1 MSMLLETTKHD
12 GRRRRGMSKIL
23 VIEDDRVIGAILD
36 RVLGHAGHTVQVVQR
51 LTEGREILESRD
63 VDLIL
68 LDLNLPDGS
77 GLEFLRA
84 LRQEMHRET
93 PVMVLSGMRQEDH
106 IVRGLRLGAD
116 DYVTKPF
123 SPLELVARV
132 DRLTRV

>member
-1 MSMLLETTKHD
+1 MSD
-12 GRRRRGMSKIL
+12 IL
-23 VIEDDRVIGAILD
+23 VIEDDPVIGAILD
-36 RVLGHAGHTVQVVQR
+36 RVLSHAGHAVQVVQR
-51 LTEGREILESRD
+51 LGAGREVLESRD
-63 VDLIL
+63 VDLVL

-84 LRQEMHRET
+84 LRQDMHRQT

-106 IVRGLRLGAD
+106 IVRALQLGAD

-132 DRLTRV
+132 DRWIRV

>member
-1 MSMLLETTKHD
+1 MKQPGMKRKASTNMSD
-12 GRRRRGMSKIL
+12 IL
-23 VIEDDRVIGAILD
+23 VIEDDSVIGAILD
-36 RVLGHAGHTVQVVQR
+36 RVLSHAGHAVQVVRR
-51 LTEGREILESRD
+51 LSTGREVLESRD

-77 GLEFLRA
+77 GLDLLRA
-84 LRQEMHRET
+84 IRQDMHLKT

-106 IVRGLRLGAD
+106 IVRGLQLGAD

-132 DRLTRV
+132 DRWTRV

>member
-1 MSMLLETTKHD
+1 MHLETKRHEWKASA
-12 GRRRRGMSKIL
+12 GMSDIL
-23 VIEDDRVIGAILD
+23 VIEDDPVIGAILD
-36 RVLGHAGHTVQVVQR
+36 RVLSHAGHAVEVVR
-51 LTEGREILESRD
+51 MLSVGREVLELRD

-77 GLEFLRA
+77 GLEFLRVI
-84 LRQEMHRET
+84 RQDMHLQT

-106 IVRGLRLGAD
+106 IVRGLQLGAD

-132 DRLTRV
+132 DRWTRV

>member
-1 MSMLLETTKHD
+1 MSD
-12 GRRRRGMSKIL
+12 IL
-23 VIEDDRVIGAILD
+23 VIEDDPVIGAILE
-36 RVLGHAGHTVQVVQR
+36 RVLGHEGHVVQVVRQ
-51 LTEGREILESRD
+51 LSLGREVLEAREP
-63 VDLIL
+63 DLIL

-84 LRQEMHRET
+84 LRQDMQRTT

-106 IVRGLRLGAD
+106 IVRGLKLGAD

-132 DRLTRV
+132 DRWTRV

>member
-1 MSMLLETTKHD
+1 MSD
-12 GRRRRGMSKIL
+12 IL
-23 VIEDDRVIGAILD
+23 VIEDDAVIGAILL
-36 RVLGHAGHTVQVVQR
+36 RFLRHAGHAVQVVQR
-51 LTEGREILESRD
+51 LSVAREVLESRD

-77 GLEFLRA
+77 GLELLRVI
-84 LRQEMHRET
+84 REEMHSNT

-123 SPLELVARV
+123 SPMELVARV
-132 DRLTRV
+132 DRWTRV

>member
-1 MSMLLETTKHD
+1 MSD
-12 GRRRRGMSKIL
+12 IL
-23 VIEDDRVIGAILD
+23 VIEDDPVIGAILD
-36 RVLGHAGHTVQVVQR
+36 RVLTNAGHAVQVVR
-51 LTEGREILESRD
+51 LLGAGREVLESRN

-77 GLEFLRA
+77 GFEFLRA
-84 LRQEMHRET
+84 ISQDMHRKT

-106 IVRGLRLGAD
+106 IVRGLQLGAA

-132 DRLTRV
+132 DRWTRA

>member
-1 MSMLLETTKHD
+1 MSD
-12 GRRRRGMSKIL
+12 IL
-23 VIEDDRVIGAILD
+23 VIEDDPVISAILD
-36 RVLGHAGHTVQVVQR
+36 RFLSHAGHAVQVVH
-51 LTEGREILESRD
+51 LLSAGREVLESRD

-84 LRQEMHRET
+84 LRQDMQRKT
-93 PVMVLSGMRQEDH
+93 PVLVLSGMRQEDH

-116 DYVTKPF
+116 DYLTKPF

-132 DRLTRV
+132 DRWTRV

>member
-1 MSMLLETTKHD
+1 MSE
-12 GRRRRGMSKIL
+12 IL
-23 VIEDDRVIGAILD
+23 VIEDDQVIGAILD
-36 RVLGHAGHTVQVVQR
+36 RVLGHAGHIVQVVRR
-51 LTEGREILESRD
+51 LTEGREILESKD
-63 VDLIL
+63 VDLIV

-84 LRQEMHRET
+84 LRQEMHRDT

-106 IVRGLRLGAD
+106 IVGGLRLGAD

>member
-1 MSMLLETTKHD
+1 MSD
-12 GRRRRGMSKIL
+12 IL
-23 VIEDDRVIGAILD
+23 VIEDDHVISAILD
-36 RVLGHAGHTVQVVQR
+36 RFLSHAGHVVQVVER
-51 LTEGREILESRD
+51 LSAAREVVNARN

-84 LRQEMHRET
+84 LRQDMQNTT

-123 SPLELVARV
+123 SPMELVARV
-132 DRLTRV
+132 DRWTRV